1 LVLKSKTVWKPAI
14 INELIGLAMCLAVGN
29 TFVFYQNLE
38 LFLFNFLFLVK
49 NTLLQTDFSAILL
62 TKVMILIGLEKKNF
76 TMKVLVTQAN

>member
-1 LVLKSKTVWKPAI
+1 
-14 INELIGLAMCLAVGN
+14 MCLAVGN

-38 LFLFNFLFLVK
+38 LFLFNFLLLVK
-49 NTLLQTDFSAILL
+49 NTLLQTDFSAILLTGNEEKDPQSHLLGL

>member
-38 LFLFNFLFLVK
+38 LFLFNFLLLVK

-62 TKVMILIGLEKKNF
+62 TGNEEKDPQKSLAHW
-76 TMKVLVTQAN
+76 KKRISQ